1 MDAPATTEASG
12 RQDAADLGAWSHAVV
27 RQGGGGCRQC
37 VELAL
42 ALNIARSD
50 VGHWRALHRD
60 VLERESKLK
69 RKVEGLQAKL
79 KLRERQ
85 LFGRRSE
92 RKHKGQGNA
101 PRPDDAK
108 PEGRRK
114 RGQQHGAHGHGRRRQ
129 EELPVQ
135 PETHDL
141 ADEDKCCPKCGL
153 ALQPWG
159 GTEDSEVLEVE
170 VRAYRRRIHR
180 KRYRR
185 GCECPGPPRILTA
198 RGPGKLIAK
207 GMLGVSVWVLLFLD
221 KFLFQRPTYRLLLDL
236 ELYQLHLA
244 QGTVTDGLKRLSPLF
259 EPLYEALIVRNVSE
273 SRWHADETRWLV
285 FEQIEGKQGH
295 KWYLWA
301 FLSASTVVFRLSPSR
316 SAEVP
321 KAHFGQEAQG
331 ILVVD
336 RYAAYKVLLADGR
349 ILLAFCWTHVRRDF
363 LAVAKDWGKQHEAW
377 ALGWVERIAQLY
389 RCNDERLTVLK
400 QPEAFAKAQ
409 HQLSQAVEQ
418 MAEQREGQLA
428 DLRLHPVRR
437 KVLQSLKSHWS
448 GLILFVTHP
457 EVPMDNNRAERA
469 QRNPVVGRKNYYGSG
484 AVWSGKLAAVMFSL
498 FQTLLLNNLNPRLW
512 LFAYLEACANN
523 AGQAPVDAE
532 QWLPWNLSE
541 EQIQRFRVTPPYSPD
556 TS

>member
-1 MDAPATTEASG
+1 MASVVQG
-12 RQDAADLGAWSHAVV
+12 AADLGARSHAIV
-27 RQGGGGCRQC
+27 RRGNVGCRQC
-37 VELAL
+37 SELAL

-50 VGHWRALHRD
+50 VGHWRALHRAA
-60 VLERESKLK
+60 VERESKLK
-69 RKVEGLQAKL
+69 QQVEQLEAKL

-92 RKHKGQGNA
+92 RKGKGQGNA
-101 PRPDDAK
+101 TRPGDGK

-114 RGQQHGAHGHGRRRQ
+114 RGQQRGARGHGRRRQ
-129 EELPVQ
+129 AELPVQ

-141 ADEDKCCPKCGL
+141 ADDDKCCPRCQL
-153 ALQPWG
+153 PLQPLG
-159 GTEDSEVLEVE
+159 GTEDSEVIEVE
-170 VRAYRRRIHR
+170 VRAYRRKIQR
-180 KRYRR
+180 KRYRPTCR
-185 GCECPGPPRILTA
+185 CPGQSQIITA
-198 RGPGKLIAK
+198 PGPAKLIPK
-207 GMLGVSVWVLLFLD
+207 GMLGVSVWVLLLLD

-236 ELYQLHLA
+236 QLHQLHLA

-259 EPLYEALIVRNVSE
+259 EPLYEALITRNVSE

-285 FEQIEGKQGH
+285 FEQIEDKQGH

-301 FLSASTVVFRLSPSR
+301 FLSASTVVFKLSPSR

-321 KAHFGQEAQG
+321 KAHFGAEARG

-349 ILLAFCWTHVRRDF
+349 ILLAFCWAHVRRDF

-377 ALGWVERIAQLY
+377 ALGWVEQIAQLY
-389 RCNDERLTVLK
+389 GCNDERLAVLN

-418 MAEQREGQLA
+418 MAEQREAQLA
-428 DLRLHPVRR
+428 NPQLHPVRR
-437 KVLQSLKSHWS
+437 KVLESLKSHWS
-448 GLILFVTHP
+448 GLVLFVAHP
-457 EVPMDNNRAERA
+457 ELAMDNNRAERA

-484 AVWSGKLAAVMFSL
+484 AVWSGKLAAMMFSL
-498 FQTLLLNNLNPRLW
+498 FQTLLLWEFNPRLW
-512 LFAYLEACANN
+512 LTAYLQACADH
-523 AGQAPVDAE
+523 GGKAPADAV

-541 EQIQRFRVTPPYSPD
+541 EQRQQFRLAPPPRPD

>member
-1 MDAPATTEASG
+1 VDASATAEVSS
-12 RQDAADLGAWSHAVV
+12 RQGAADPGAWSHAVV
-27 RQGGGGCRQC
+27 RQGGGECRQC
-37 VELAL
+37 VELAV

-60 VLERESKLK
+60 ALKREAKLK
-69 RKVEGLQAKL
+69 REVEGLQAKL

-92 RKHKGQGNA
+92 RKHKGQGKA
-101 PRPDDAK
+101 ARPDDAK

-141 ADEDKCCPKCGL
+141 PDEEKCCPKCGL
-153 ALQPWG
+153 PLQPLG
-159 GTEDSEVLEVE
+159 GTGDSEVIEVE

-185 GCECPGPPRILTA
+185 GCECPGPPRIVTA
-198 RGPGKLIAK
+198 RAPGKLIPK

-236 ELYQLHLA
+236 ELHQLHLA
-244 QGTVTDGLKRLSPLF
+244 QGTVTDGFQRLSPLF
-259 EPLYEALIVRNVSE
+259 EPLYEALIARNVSE

-285 FEQIEGKQGH
+285 FEELEGKHGH

-301 FLSASTVVFRLSPSR
+301 FLSSSTVVFKLSPSR

-349 ILLAFCWTHVRRDF
+349 ILLAFCWAHVRRDF

-377 ALGWVERIAQLY
+377 ALGWVDRIAQLY

-418 MAEQREGQLA
+418 MVKQREGQLA
-428 DLRLHPVRR
+428 DPQLHPVRR
-437 KVLQSLKSHWS
+437 KVLKSLKSHWS
-448 GLILFVTHP
+448 GLLLFVAHP

-484 AVWSGKLAAVMFSL
+484 AVWSGKLAAMMFSL

-512 LFAYLEACANN
+512 LFAYLEACAHN

-541 EQIQRFRVTPPYSPD
+541 EQIQRFRVTPPHSPD